1 MSFRLGTTTDIFSTL
16 LFYNFYD
23 KTVLTFDVQHGE
35 NQNVIKFLSYQYGCY
50 ILSLV
55 LDVVLEEIR

>member
-1 MSFRLGTTTDIFSTL
+1 MSFRLGTTTDIFQ
-16 LFYNFYD
+16 LFFFDKFYD

-35 NQNVIKFLSYQYGCY
+35 NQNVIIFLSYQYRCY

-55 LDVVLEEIR
+55 LDVILEEIR

>member
-1 MSFRLGTTTDIFSTL
+1 MSFRYFSTL

-55 LDVVLEEIR
+55 LDVILEEIR